1 MLMMPYAPRTISAV
15 AFAFICSLV
24 GSKARA
30 DDFLL
35 RDNDTVAF
43 LGDSITA
50 ARGYPKIV
58 ELYTLMRYPDR
69 RIRFYN
75 AGKGGDTAQT
85 SISRLDR
92 DVFAHDATVM
102 LVALGIND
110 IGWGMKADAEHKKL
124 YLDGIRTL
132 IAKCKAKN
140 VRVIVCSPAITAENP
155 DTAETGFLQK
165 IADGGME
172 LGKTEGA
179 GAIDISR
186 GMREIQR
193 VIWKFN
199 AGEQDKTKHVS
210 MHAPDSVHLNDLG
223 QLAMAFAILKGLGA
237 PDLVSSAAI
246 DAKTGKVTGSNGCQ
260 VSNVEARKDGI
271 IFTRLDDGLPMNRGI
286 LSGLDYRWVPVPD
299 RLNRY
304 ELRVTGLPA
313 GEYTVRANDRSL
325 GKVTADQLS
334 RSVNIASM
342 TADAWEPGGPWDAQS
357 DVVTE
362 LVDARDRLL
371 FGGLMQQ
378 IYNPNQPEA
387 SDLNERYRKLDDGI
401 TELARKSAH
410 PQPYHFVITRSK
422 PEVKAKQP

>member
-1 MLMMPYAPRTISAV
+1 VLV
-15 AFAFICSLV
+15 FAAMWSLANTD
-24 GSKARA
+24 ARA
-30 DDFLL
+30 GDFLL
-35 RDNDTVAF
+35 RDRDTVAF

-50 ARGYPKIV
+50 ARGYPKII

-69 RIRFYN
+69 KIRFYN

-85 SISRLDR
+85 SIARLDR
-92 DVFAHDATVM
+92 DVFAHNATVM
-102 LVALGIND
+102 LVAVGVND

-155 DTAETGFLQK
+155 DTAEKGFLQK
-165 IADGGME
+165 MADEGME

-193 VIWKFN
+193 AILKFN
-199 AGEQDKTKHVS
+199 ASEKDATNHVTL
-210 MHAPDSVHLNDLG
+210 HAPDTVHLSDFG

-237 PDLVSSAAI
+237 PDLVSSMTV
-246 DAKTGKVTGSNGCQ
+246 DAKSGKVVTAKGCE
-260 VSNVEARKDGI
+260 VSNVDVLGDGI
-271 IFTRLDDGLPMNRGI
+271 AFTRTDNGLPMNRGI
-286 LSGLDYRWVPVPD
+286 LSGFDYRWVDVPN

-304 ELRVTGLPA
+304 ELRIVNLPTGK
-313 GEYTVRANDRSL
+313 YTVRAGGRLL
-325 GKVTADQLS
+325 GTLS
-334 RSVNIASM
+334 AKELSEGVNIASM

-357 DVVTE
+357 DVVKE

-371 FGGLMQQ
+371 FGHLFQQ
-378 IYNPNQPEA
+378 IYDPQNPDADELSQSFKTLDEGLI
-387 SDLNERYRKLDDGI
+387 SLERK
-401 TELARKSAH
+401 AAK
-410 PQPYHFVITRSK
+410 PQPYRFEIT
-422 PEVKAKQP
+422 KAKPSAEKKQP